1 MTKTSFAL
9 RLLLAGLCGLASPP
23 VRAQNPQHLVFTGL
37 RSVASQ
43 GQFNAVKTDAAGN
56 LYLLLDQ
63 KDGVRLLK
71 TDPTATNLLA
81 QAQLG
86 AKGDIGLA
94 MAIDPTTVDVIFGL
108 AQSQQMLKKNADAAR
123 NYQLYLDI
131 VPNGPKAKQALK
143 ALKTLQPGN

>member
-71 TDPTATNLLA
+71 TDPTATNVLD

-94 MAIDPTTVDVIFGL
+94 MALDPTGNICITGTT
-108 AQSQQMLKKNADAAR
+108 SAR
-123 NYQLYLDI
+123 FNSSVSVYVASGVFESWNIPCSL
-131 VPNGPKAKQALK
+131 
-143 ALKTLQPGN
+143 

>member
-9 RLLLAGLCGLASPP
+9 RLLLAGLCGLASPL

-71 TDPTATNLLA
+71 TDPTATNVLA

-94 MAIDPTTVDVIFGL
+94 MALDPTGNICITGTTTSGTLVSTSGAAFPT
-108 AQSQQMLKKNADAAR
+108 AADAST
-123 NYQLYLDI
+123 NSFI
-131 VPNGPKAKQALK
+131 AKFD
-143 ALKTLQPGN
+143 